1 MKNKI
6 KSVLIV
12 SDFYPDHNNNEP
24 GGGIARYNE
33 FLASGLAKKGYKTTV
48 LTLGNFKSKKIE
60 NGVEIHMLSTKI
72 LDDFVGRFHKRIPK
86 LKYYRYK
93 LRALYLKVYYVF
105 KLKFRDFDIIEF
117 SDINFPGFY
126 FEKKLTNVIRLHG
139 NYNTNYKIY
148 EDDLSEANKKTWK
161 SMTQF
166 EKKYFQKINNFTFM
180 AHFFKNYFLDL
191 NIVQN
196 INTAVIYN
204 PVDIE
209 EFTFKENNNS
219 EFTIVTTDRLERRKG
234 MDMVLKL
241 INLLIEN
248 YDGQKKI
255 RFKILGDNRL
265 SDSSNLL
272 KYNTSPNENVQFE
285 FFGNTPKKELIR
297 IIQNADL
304 FIGPSRFESFSYSL
318 FEAMSCG
325 IPALVANDHVYP
337 EMVKEDFNGWIY
349 EQDNLEDMLSGF
361 YKALNLDDST
371 LKNFGNNARTFV
383 EKNAAIDII
392 IDKTVAFY
400 QEILN
405 DVN

>member
-33 FLASGLAKKGYKTTV
+33 FLAIGLAKKGYKTTV
-48 LTLGNFKSKKIE
+48 LTFGNFKSKRSE
-60 NGVEIHMLSTKI
+60 NGVEIHMLSTKL
-72 LDDFVGRFHKRIPK
+72 LDNFIGRFQNRKPK

-93 LRALYLKVYYVF
+93 LRAFYLKVYYLF
-105 KLKFRDFDIIEF
+105 KLKYRDFDIIEF

-126 FEKKLTNVIRLHG
+126 FEKKPTNVIRLHG
-139 NYNTNYKIY
+139 NYNTNYQIY

-161 SMTQF
+161 SMIQF
-166 EKKYFQKINNFTFM
+166 EKKYFQKVNNYTFM
-180 AHFFKNYFLDL
+180 SDFFKNYFLDL

-196 INTAVIYN
+196 IKTAVIYN
-204 PVDIE
+204 PVDTE
-209 EFTFKENNNS
+209 EFWHKENNSS

-241 INLLIEN
+241 INLLIDN
-248 YDGQKKI
+248 YNGQKKI
-255 RFKILGDNRL
+255 KFNILGDNRL
-265 SDSSNLL
+265 SDSKNLL
-272 KYNTSPNENVQFE
+272 KYSVSPNANVQFE
-285 FFGNTPKKELIR
+285 FFGNVPKKELIG
-297 IIQNADL
+297 IIQNANL

-318 FEAMSCG
+318 FEALSCG
-325 IPALVANDHVYP
+325 TPAFVACDHIYP
-337 EMVKEDFNGWIY
+337 EMVKADFNGWLY
-349 EQDNLEDMLSGF
+349 EQDNLEDMLSRF
-361 YKALNLDDST
+361 YEVLYLDNPT
-371 LKNFGNNARTFV
+371 LEYFGNNARTFV
-383 EKNAAIDII
+383 IKNAAMDVI

-400 QEILN
+400 QEIIN